1 MRTKLVAFG
10 SVPIRLLSVLVMWGM
25 ISTGVHAQLAH
36 RYSFTAN
43 ANDSVGTAHGNVVD
57 AGTTA
62 NSSFTG
68 GALDFSANTGET
80 SNAITEGAY
89 LNLPNFTVSS
99 AATAGMN
106 GAVAFEWWYTLSESR
121 TWQRVGDFGNSNTG
135 EDTSGSGSATD
146 YLSIVATSGR
156 GNIVDMTN
164 HTNTGFEPAIGQGGT
179 ALLGTPYHVMA
190 VYNHNDTLAF
200 TPQGSN
206 GTMTLYVNGARIGT
220 AGIHPDIDIRTM
232 DDVNNWLGR
241 SQWGDPLFDGSYD
254 EFRIYNT
261 APSAAYVT
269 ASFNAGPN
277 ALAAFTPWVE
287 EFDLEFTVNRDTGT
301 FSLSN
306 SAAGSINVAGISIS
320 TPSGSIDGTKWL
332 SVTNNYDSDNGGEF
346 DTDNSWSITANTA
359 TQLTEV
365 EVVGDGGQLGSGGTE
380 QSIQL
385 GDTGAWRLSRYEDLV
400 VTVDRLMPDF
410 SIQVL
415 PVRVNYVG
423 GLGAAA
429 ARTDLNFDG
438 DIDADDWV
446 IFASNHFETYT
457 GMTRAQSAVFGDMDG
472 DLDNDYGDFLL
483 FQSDFDAANGLGA
496 LSAVIANV
504 PEPSS
509 AFLLLFGSCAVAF
522 KRRKSLQRGDFS
534 MNQNRSSLPG
544 AIKALAVAVVG
555 VVLGVSQ
562 ADAAIVG
569 TAGGTFIAND
579 PNVVATFPYALQGG
593 GNALVVGTYID
604 NTHTVSNVTYAG
616 ASPVQTVID
625 QRVQLHYFSNPA
637 AAGDVS
643 FNFTLASLNNP
654 NSAYFIYEVANVDT
668 SAGFN
673 TGAGGSITTT
683 VDNRLILSFIG
694 LNNDDGDLLA
704 PAAGSLLTLS
714 GVANANGAIGGA
726 SLGAGYA
733 STAVSG
739 VAGLKQIGWQ
749 GNDLG
754 FFQGQSSI
762 ALSIVPEPSSA
773 CLLLIGS
780 CAVVFNRRKRVQRG
794 DLCMNQNRSSLSC
807 LIKTLAVAAIGIVLC
822 GSRTE
827 AQIVGTFN
835 FSQVITTTPET
846 LSGSLTIPYTLQN
859 NGSNA
864 LVIGTYLDNTH
875 TLSNMLYAGAAPQ
888 TVVTD
893 QRMNLYY
900 FENPATTGN
909 FTFNYTVAS
918 SNNPNF
924 GLAAFELFGVDL
936 NGVVDTGVGAAITT
950 TVDNQFIVSMAGL
963 NNDAGAGLIPAAGS
977 LVQVR
982 TVTNANGAIG
992 GGAVG
997 AGYVDA
1003 RDSGVAG
1010 VKQVGFAGNGGGFF
1024 QGQASIG
1031 LRADP
1036 LLVDLTLVVNKTT
1049 GQASIRNDSDSVMSF
1064 DYYRIESPG
1073 NALDLA
1079 GWNSLDDQNIGSLP
1093 ADFNGNGSV
1102 GGTDLPV
1109 WQAAYG
1115 TDATGDA
1122 DGDGDSDGRDFLLW
1136 QRSFGQSPTVVQS
1149 WIEAGGSTTAAIGE
1163 LLLNGA
1169 TSLGPGQS
1177 ISLGAAYNE
1186 AIFGANDGDLVF
1198 NVSLGD
1204 SAQLQEGAV
1213 EYVTGAIMAVPEPT
1227 SFVMCSLGLAS
1238 LMWRRR

>member
-25 ISTGVHAQLAH
+25 IATGVHAQLAH

-43 ANDSVGTAHGNVVD
+43 ANDSVGTAHGTPMD
-57 AGTTA
+57 AGVTP
-62 NSSFTG
+62 NFSFTG

-89 LNLPNFTVSS
+89 LDLPNNIVSA

-146 YLSIVATSGR
+146 YLSVVATSGR
-156 GNIVDMTN
+156 GNQVDMTN
-164 HTNTGFEPAIGQGGT
+164 HTNTGFEPAVGLTGT
-179 ALLGTPYHVMA
+179 ATLGTPYHVLA
-190 VYNHNDTLAF
+190 VYNHNDKLAF
-200 TPQGSN
+200 TAQGSN

-220 AGIHPDIDIRTM
+220 AAIHPDIDIRTM

-261 APSAAYVT
+261 APAASYAT

-277 ALAAFTPWVE
+277 ALAPFVPWVE

-332 SVTNNYDSDNGGEF
+332 SVTNNYDSDSGVVSERF
-346 DTDNSWSITANTA
+346 DTDNTWSITSNT
-359 TQLTEV
+359 TTLLSEV
-365 EVVGDGGQLGSGGTE
+365 EVVGDGGQLGAGGT
-380 QSIQL
+380 QQTIQL
-385 GDTGAWRLSRYEDLV
+385 GDDGAWRLSRYEDLV
-400 VTVDRLMPDF
+400 VNIDRLMPDF
-410 SIQVL
+410 SIQVI

-423 GLGAAA
+423 GIGAAA
-429 ARTDLNFDG
+429 ARTDLDFDG
-438 DIDADDWV
+438 DTDSDDWV
-446 IFASNHFETYT
+446 EFASNHFDTFP
-457 GMTRAQSAVFGDMDG
+457 GLTRAQSAPFGDMDG
-472 DLDNDYGDFLL
+472 DLDNDYADFLL
-483 FQSDFDAANGLGA
+483 FQADYDQINGLGA
-496 LSAVIANV
+496 LALAMSTVSV

-509 AFLLLFGSCAVAF
+509 AILLLFGSCAVAF
-522 KRRKSLQRGDFS
+522 RRRKSLQRGDFS
-534 MNQNRSSLPG
+534 MNENQSSQL
-544 AIKALAVAVVG
+544 KAPLCKRIVTVAVMA
-555 VVLGVSQ
+555 LGVMLCASQ
-562 ADAAIVG
+562 ADAQIV
-569 TAGGTFIAND
+569 N
-579 PNVVATFPYALQGG
+579 TFPYSQVITTTPETLSGSLSIPYTLQNS

-604 NTHTVSNVTYAG
+604 NTHTVSN
-616 ASPVQTVID
+616 
-625 QRVQLHYFSNPA
+625 
-637 AAGDVS
+637 
-643 FNFTLASLNNP
+643 
-654 NSAYFIYEVANVDT
+654 
-668 SAGFN
+668 
-673 TGAGGSITTT
+673 
-683 VDNRLILSFIG
+683 
-694 LNNDDGDLLA
+694 
-704 PAAGSLLTLS
+704 
-714 GVANANGAIGGA
+714 
-726 SLGAGYA
+726 
-733 STAVSG
+733 
-739 VAGLKQIGWQ
+739 
-749 GNDLG
+749 
-754 FFQGQSSI
+754 
-762 ALSIVPEPSSA
+762 
-773 CLLLIGS
+773 
-780 CAVVFNRRKRVQRG
+780 
-794 DLCMNQNRSSLSC
+794 
-807 LIKTLAVAAIGIVLC
+807 
-822 GSRTE
+822 
-827 AQIVGTFN
+827 
-835 FSQVITTTPET
+835 
-846 LSGSLTIPYTLQN
+846 
-859 NGSNA
+859 
-864 LVIGTYLDNTH
+864 
-875 TLSNMLYAGAAPQ
+875 MLYAGAAPAIPAI
-888 TVVTD
+888 VND
-893 QRMNLYY
+893 RMNMFY
-900 FENPATTGN
+900 FESPAATGN

-924 GLAAFELFGVDL
+924 AFMLLELSGVDL
-936 NGVVDTGVGAAITT
+936 NAAVDTGTGATITT
-950 TVDNQFIVSMAGL
+950 TVPDQFIVSMAGL
-963 NNDAGAGLIPAAGS
+963 NNADGSVLTAAAGS
-977 LVQVR
+977 LLTIQGVA
-982 TVTNANGAIG
+982 NANGAIG

-1003 RDSGVAG
+1003 RDSDIAG
-1010 VKQVGFAGNGGGFF
+1010 VKQVGFNNNAAGFF
-1024 QGQASIG
+1024 QGQASIA

-1102 GGTDLPV
+1102 GGTDLPI
-1109 WQAAYG
+1109 WQAGYG
-1115 TDATGDA
+1115 TNANGDA

-1136 QRSFGQSPTVVQS
+1136 QRSFGQAPSVTQS

-1169 TSLGPGQS
+1169 TSIGPGQS

-1198 NVSLGD
+1198 NVSLGG

-1213 EYVTGAIMAVPEPT
+1213 EYVTGAITAVPEPT
-1227 SFVMCSLGLAS
+1227 SLAMCSLALVS